1 MHNSTI
7 QTDLIENIKNI
18 KSRTFFFLF
27 KSTKTQTKY
36 SKSNKIQIKSWT
48 TVLLLFA
55 YEAGSQLLRTSIRFE
70 TLAYCSSI
78 INRLSWLFCHS
89 QSDGYTK
96 KTFFFN
102 QARIWANHQRFNSND
117 HIAVSYLLRR
127 ILMNYWMTQSYKY
140 SFITW
145 LHYL

>member
-7 QTDLIENIKNI
+7 QT
-18 KSRTFFFLF
+18 KSLKISKTLNRTFFF

-36 SKSNKIQIKSWT
+36 SDSNKIQIKSWT
-48 TVLLLFA
+48 TDLLLFA
-55 YEAGSQLLRTSIRFE
+55 YEAGSQLLRTSIWFE

-89 QSDGYTK
+89 QSDGYKK

-102 QARIWANHQRFNSND
+102 QARIWAKHQRFISND
-117 HIAVSYLLRR
+117 HIAVSYLFRR
-127 ILMNYWMTQSYKY
+127 ILMNYWMTQWYKY

-145 LHYL
+145 LHYLQ